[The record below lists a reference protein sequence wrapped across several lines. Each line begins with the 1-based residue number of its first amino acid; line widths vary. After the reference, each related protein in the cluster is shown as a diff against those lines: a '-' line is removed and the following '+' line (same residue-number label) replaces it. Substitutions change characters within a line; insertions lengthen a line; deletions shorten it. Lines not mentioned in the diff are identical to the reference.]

1 MSGRAVRI
9 VAAVVVGFLWVACG
23 DNHLLPAD
31 ASATPTPDSPPPPV
45 EVNHEV
51 WIIDQANTYD
61 SGSGMLDSGGRIHIY
76 TVPTASFPNATP
88 QVIELGG
95 EFAELVRTQTG
106 TVPVRPHY
114 ITFNASQTH
123 AIVSFVSSGH
133 VVIFDAFTRM
143 PVYIVDVGL
152 QAHVAIPSGDETF
165 ILVANQNG
173 KLLQRINTD
182 YTTNTFTLDDAA
194 TLNLATGGTPSGA
207 LRESVPLR
215 PDTAPI
221 VPIIDASSDRAFVT
235 LRGGG
240 MFVVNTRTA
249 PMAIVAEYTKTAVEP
264 YGLLGIQ
271 KGDKLYFNS
280 NVGSTTYQSI
290 LYKLP
295 VSRFL
300 GDPLLVPDSPAPQ
313 VIFDHRDRPKADS
326 HGMVLV
332 PKTEGYLWVTDRAA
346 NTMIVVKT
354 LTDTVVNEIDL
365 TAGPS
370 SDPAP
375 DQVARSPNGKIV
387 YVSLRGPIPLTQN
400 IPALGNA
407 IGATPGLG
415 VIPVEQDGFTGAL
428 ARVFPI
434 SNLDGAGVEHAD
446 PHGLA
451 VRDVRDL

>member
-1 MSGRAVRI
+1 MTGRAVLIRT
-9 VAAVVVGFLWVACG
+9 AFLVGLISAGCG
-23 DNHLLPAD
+23 DNHTMAVDAALPA
-31 ASATPTPDSPPPPV
+31 PDSPPPPL
-45 EVNHEV
+45 EINHEV
-51 WIIDQANTYD
+51 WIVDQSNTYD
-61 SGSGMLDSGGRIHIY
+61 SGSGMLDCGGRIYIY
-76 TVPTASFPNATP
+76 TVPTASFPSATP
-88 QVIELGG
+88 QVVELGG

-106 TVPVRPHY
+106 TVPVRPHF
-114 ITFNASQTH
+114 ITLNASQTH
-123 AIVSFVSSGH
+123 AIVSFVASGH

-143 PVYIVDVGL
+143 PVYVVDVGL
-152 QAHVAIPSGDETF
+152 QAHVAIPSADETF

-194 TLNLATGGTPSGA
+194 TLNLASGGTPSGA
-207 LRESVPLR
+207 PRELVGVR

-240 MFVVNTRTA
+240 LFVVDTRAT
-249 PMAIVAEYTKTAVEP
+249 PMAIVGEYTKTAVEP

-271 KGDKLYFNS
+271 KGDKMYFNS

-300 GDPLLVPDSPAPQ
+300 GAPLVVPDSPAPT
-313 VIFDHRDRPKADS
+313 VIFDHRDRPAADS
-326 HGMVLV
+326 HGMILV
-332 PKTEGYLWVTDRAA
+332 PKTDAYLWVSDRAA
-346 NTMIVVKT
+346 NTMIVIKT

-365 TAGPS
+365 VGAAS

-375 DQVARSPNGKIV
+375 DQVVRSPNGKIV
-387 YVSLRGPIPLTQN
+387 YVSLRGPNPLTQN

-407 IGATPGLG
+407 VGATPGLG

-428 ARVFPI
+428 SRVFPI
-434 SNLDGAGVEHAD
+434 SNVDGTGVERAD
-446 PHGLA
+446 PHALA